1 MTANNPEH
9 SNELYRRRTK
19 AFALQVIQL
28 VDGLPR
34 TTAAF
39 VMGKQLLRS
48 ATSVAANY
56 RAMCL
61 ARRSSNEKY
70 AKLCIVVE
78 EADETL
84 FWIEMLSDSG
94 LASSQTCTPIQQ
106 EAFELAKIFTTY
118 RSKLKVQNQG
128 HDA

>member
-1 MTANNPEH
+1 MTATNPEH

-19 AFALQVIQL
+19 AFALQIVQL
-28 VDGLPR
+28 VDGLPK

-39 VMGKQLLRS
+39 VLGKQLLRS

-61 ARRSSNEKY
+61 ARSANEKY

-94 LASSQTCTPIQQ
+94 LASSQSSMPIQQ

-118 RSKLKVQNQG
+118 RSKLKAQNQG